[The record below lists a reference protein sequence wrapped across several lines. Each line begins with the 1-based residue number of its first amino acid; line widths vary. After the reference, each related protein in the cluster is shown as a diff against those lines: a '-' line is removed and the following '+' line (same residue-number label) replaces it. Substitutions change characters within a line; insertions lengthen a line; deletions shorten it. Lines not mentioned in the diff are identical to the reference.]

1 MVTFFVK
8 KKKKKTIKLKFPE
21 IANFVNHIVSSRI
34 QNLKIFSSPFSS
46 SSSSMK
52 EIREISLFGVPLT

>member
-46 SSSSMK
+46 SSSMK